1 MLIIKI
7 LIGIIAALYLAVN
20 MHTAVC
26 YNPKE
31 MYVRYVYRQCT
42 VGRISAAIFY
52 APAWFLKAFKRGV
65 NYIIK

>member
-7 LIGIIAALYLAVN
+7 LAAIIAVLYLAVN

-26 YNPKE
+26 YTPKE
-31 MYVRYVYRQCT
+31 MYARYVHRQCT

-52 APAWFLKAFKRGV
+52 TPAWFLKAFKRGV
-65 NYIIK
+65 NKIIK